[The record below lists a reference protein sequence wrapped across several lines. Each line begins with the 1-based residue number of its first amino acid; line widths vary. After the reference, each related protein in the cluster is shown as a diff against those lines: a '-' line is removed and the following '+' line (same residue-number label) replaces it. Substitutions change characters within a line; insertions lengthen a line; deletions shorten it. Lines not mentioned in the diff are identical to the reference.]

1 MIIKF
6 SNLVSLSEWKSNT
19 VTDDYSDDKLAT
31 FLFTYAPNVE
41 EVMWYRQLIP
51 YEDYDD
57 VILVSV
63 RKIMNKNYCYANF
76 YSQLALIHEY
86 FPPNI
91 NGDFSFAKDYV
102 DNFLIRM
109 SNLKVYL

>member
-19 VTDDYSDDKLAT
+19 SRFMTLEPASYKQEIIWS
-31 FLFTYAPNVE
+31 
-41 EVMWYRQLIP
+41 RHLIP
-51 YEDYDD
+51 YKDYDN

-63 RKIMNKNYCYANF
+63 RKVIYDKCCYANF
-76 YSQLALIHEY
+76 YSQLKLLREY
-86 FPPNI
+86 FPENI
-91 NGDFSFAKDYV
+91 EGDLSFAKDYV

-109 SNLKVYL
+109 SNLKAYL